1 MLVSGVQRLS
11 ARIRV
16 SWQQPSRWIPRDRR
30 RYSSQLPACIRLS
43 PAVRDA
49 LASGAPVVALES
61 TIISHGMP
69 YPQNVETARQV
80 EQIVIEHGSTP
91 ATIALIDGKIHIGL
105 GDAELEQLG
114 RSGKSA
120 IKTSRRDMAAVLSR
134 RLLGATTVSGTMVAA
149 HMAGISVF
157 ATGGIGGVH
166 RGAELTLDVSADLT
180 ELGRTPVAVV
190 CAGAKSILD
199 LPKTLEYLETQGVP
213 VVAYGERKR
222 FPAFFSPDSGL
233 LAPWSMQ
240 TPDQVARLIRANSEL
255 GLMTGQVIAVPI
267 PEEFAESSA
276 EIERAIG
283 VAVRESEDLGIKGK
297 ECTPFLLQRIVELT
311 GGASLTA
318 NIALVKNNARVA
330 SQISSSLSKM

>member
-1 MLVSGVQRLS
+1 MTITSLRQLMVQTR
-11 ARIRV
+11 AAVRM
-16 SWQQPSRWIPRDRR
+16 PRGR
-30 RYSSQLPACIRLS
+30 RYSSRLATYLHLS

-49 LASGAPVVALES
+49 LANGEPVVALES

-80 EQIVIEHGSTP
+80 EQIVKENGATP
-91 ATIALIDGKIHIGL
+91 ATIALIDGKIHVGL

-114 RSGKSA
+114 KSGKSA
-120 IKTSRRDMAAVLSR
+120 IKTSRRDMAAVLSQ

-149 HMAGISVF
+149 HMVGIQVF

-166 RGAELTLDVSADLT
+166 RGAELTMDISADLT

-199 LPKTLEYLETQGVP
+199 LPKTLEFLETQGVP
-213 VVAYGERKR
+213 VVAYGESRR

-233 LAPWSMQ
+233 LAPWAMQ
-240 TPDQVARLIRANSEL
+240 TPEQVARLIKTNAEL

-267 PEEFAESSA
+267 PNEYAESSA
-276 EIERAIG
+276 EIERAIN
-283 VAVRESEDLGIKGK
+283 VAVREAEEQGIKGK

-311 GGASLTA
+311 GGMSLVA

-330 SQISSSLSKM
+330 SQISTSLASMVSRKQ